1 MARDS
6 RGMSSIWRLSQSER
20 STIGQS
26 LSRFNN
32 NVFNAM
38 RRLVQLHQLVISG
51 TALRSTIL
59 RALFSWS
66 VGTNWSSCRSGHHS
80 GLLEYLGSPRFGPF
94 LLPSLELH
102 PSIRRSGIT
111 TNWASSTIGTVI
123 RILGLVPNRHPFN
136 R

>member
-1 MARDS
+1 
-6 RGMSSIWRLSQSER
+6 MSSIWRLYRFRILEH
-20 STIGQS
+20 STGLEIALNVLNLEVTS
-26 LSRFNN
+26 IWAFNN

-51 TALRSTIL
+51 TALRSSIL

-111 TNWASSTIGTVI
+111 TNWASSTIGTAF
-123 RILGLVPNRHPFN
+123 LDELV
-136 R
+136 